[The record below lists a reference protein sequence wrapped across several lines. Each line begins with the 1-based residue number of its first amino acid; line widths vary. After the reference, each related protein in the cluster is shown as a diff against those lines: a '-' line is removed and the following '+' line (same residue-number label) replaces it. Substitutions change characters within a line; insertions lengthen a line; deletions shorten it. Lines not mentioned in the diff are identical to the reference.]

1 MNSAPAIG
9 TEEIPAWLPG
19 LLQTCDSAYP
29 TGGYAH
35 SGGLEGLVQAGV
47 VRDTVSLERHLQ
59 EVILPALRQVEL
71 PLAAQAW
78 RALARP
84 DWERVGELCFLSSA
98 LRPAQELRLAAENT
112 CRQRVE
118 LLAHLH
124 PNSLATA
131 FHAES
136 VRHRWPG
143 AQPIASA
150 LEGRLWGAPE
160 EAVLVSLG
168 YGTLAGSLAAAMKL
182 LRIGQNAVQGLL
194 TTALRE
200 LPAAIATARQL
211 RDAEMGWFNPWL
223 EITSARHE
231 SADHRMFIS

>member
-9 TEEIPAWLPG
+9 IEEIPAWLPG

-182 LRIGQNAVQGLL
+182 LRVGQNTVQGLL